1 MSKRPS
7 SSASKTAQGLSK
19 DSAAYWRARLFRN
32 SFTRGGRRQELSHWY
47 VKIQH
52 QGRRKT
58 IRLASD
64 DPELAAGEACDWHT
78 RICAVG
84 WHEAFSQRERALAE
98 SSPPA
103 SKGRLAQSS
112 PAYWRDR
119 LIFRR
124 YLEEVRPGISAEY
137 SARVEHDGVF
147 NYFPLGTSDES
158 AAAESAS
165 AIYQEVLQSG
175 WPAVRARIT
184 REITI
189 AIYWSLNPVACTY
202 ASYLTHD
209 ASRAESSATPGDPRL
224 PALILETEP
233 EVGAALER
241 WVGEQPHFC
250 CGGVAREPDELLSRV
265 WPMKRGMV
273 LIDRNLPRSSASEIV
288 ERVRILRPDIPAFL
302 FGGFSESDSIFA
314 SMSGVGAGYIFKR
327 TPPRSLFE
335 PIGVGSAADPLNPA
349 TLESRVRQFF
359 QALFQDS
366 PTQEARGE
374 TRHFTFRENEI
385 LVLLSKGFVDKE
397 IASGLNV
404 SVWTVHNHLKKIYQ
418 KLGVHN
424 RTEAVVKYLR
434 R

>member
-7 SSASKTAQGLSK
+7 NSASKPRQAGSK
-19 DSAAYWRARLFRN
+19 DSISYWRGRLFRN
-32 SFTRGGRRQELSHWY
+32 SFTRGGRRQELNHWY

-58 IRLASD
+58 IRLNAA
-64 DPELAAGEACDWHT
+64 DPDAAAGEARKWFME
-78 RICAVG
+78 ISAVG
-84 WHEAFSQRERALAE
+84 WSEAL
-98 SSPPA
+98 
-103 SKGRLAQSS
+103 GRLEKALSKAKTLASVWHQPQSS

-124 YLEEVRPGISAEY
+124 YLDEVRPGVGAEY
-137 SARVEHDGVF
+137 SVRVEHDGVF
-147 NYFPLGTSDES
+147 NYFPLGTSNESS
-158 AAAESAS
+158 AAEAAS
-165 AIYQEVLQSG
+165 VIYQEVLRSG
-175 WPAVRARIT
+175 WPAVRARFT

-189 AIYWSLNPVACTY
+189 AIYWSLDPVACTY

-209 ASRAESSATPGDPRL
+209 ASQSEAAAPPADPRL
-224 PALILETEP
+224 PVFILETEP
-233 EVGAALER
+233 EVGAALEH
-241 WVGEQPHFC
+241 WVGQQPFFY
-250 CGGVAREPDELLSRV
+250 CGGVVREPDELLAGV
-265 WPMKRGMV
+265 WAMKRGMV

-288 ERVRILRPDIPAFL
+288 ERLRILRPDIPAFL

-327 TPPRSLFE
+327 TPPRALFE
-335 PIGVGSAADPLNPA
+335 PIGVASTADPLDPA
-349 TLESRVRQFF
+349 SLHLRLRQFF
-359 QALFQDS
+359 QGLFQAS
-366 PTQEARGE
+366 PSQEARGE
-374 TRHFTFRENEI
+374 QRHFTFRENEI

>member
-7 SSASKTAQGLSK
+7 SQASKTDKALSK
-19 DSAAYWRARLFRN
+19 DSPSYWRTRLFRN
-32 SFTRGGRRQELSHWY
+32 SFTRGGRRQELNHWY

-52 QGRRKT
+52 QGLRRT
-58 IRLASD
+58 IRLAAA
-64 DPELAAGEACDWHT
+64 DPELAAGEACELFMQ
-78 RICAVG
+78 ICATG
-84 WHEAFSQRERALAE
+84 WPQALSQREGALAATQT
-98 SSPPA
+98 PA
-103 SKGRLAQSS
+103 FRARLPQSS
-112 PAYWRDR
+112 PAWWRER

-124 YLEEVRPGISAEY
+124 YLEEVRRGISAEY
-137 SARVEHDGVF
+137 SVRIEHDGVF
-147 NYFPLGTSDES
+147 NYFPLETSDEA
-158 AAAESAS
+158 AAAEAAS
-165 AIYQEVLQSG
+165 VIYQEVLVSG
-175 WPAVRARIT
+175 WPSVRARFT

-189 AIYWSLNPVACTY
+189 AIYWSLDPVACTY

-209 ASRAESSATPGDPRL
+209 TRQGQSAAPPGEPRL
-224 PALILETEP
+224 PVLILETEP
-233 EVGAALER
+233 EVGAALEH
-241 WVGEQPHFC
+241 WVGQQPLFC
-250 CGGVAREPDELLSRV
+250 CGGVVREPDELLSRA

-288 ERVRILRPDIPAFL
+288 ERMRILRPDIPAFL

-327 TPPRSLFE
+327 APPRALFE
-335 PIGVGSAADPLNPA
+335 PIGVTSAADPLDPA
-349 TLESRVRQFF
+349 TLQSRVRQFF
-359 QALFQDS
+359 QALFRDC
-366 PTQEARGE
+366 PAPEARGE
-374 TRHFTFRENEI
+374 QRHFTFRENEI